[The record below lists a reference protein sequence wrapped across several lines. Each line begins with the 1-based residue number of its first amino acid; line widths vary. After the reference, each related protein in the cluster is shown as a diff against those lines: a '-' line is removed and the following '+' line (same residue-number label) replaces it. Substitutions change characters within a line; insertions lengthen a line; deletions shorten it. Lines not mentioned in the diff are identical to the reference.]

1 MSSFK
6 YNLSKSQRIRR
17 RFGEE
22 FKIKRVKEI
31 ESGQVRP
38 CEIVKEYQVSYQ
50 AIYKW
55 INKYGMSKDRK
66 QERLIV
72 ESQSDTSRMLA
83 LRKKIAELERTVG
96 QKQIELDFAK
106 KIIELA
112 EDYYKIDIKK
122 KFTDTQSDTTGKNG
136 KS

>member
-1 MSSFK
+1 MYK
-6 YNLSKSQRIRR
+6 LSKSQRIRR

-31 ESGQVRP
+31 ESGQVRL

-72 ESQSDTSRMLA
+72 ESQSDTARLLA
-83 LRKKIAELERTVG
+83 LRKKVAELERTVG

-112 EDYYKIDIKK
+112 EDHYKIDIKK
-122 KFTDTQSDTTGKNG
+122 KFTDTRSATIGKKG

>member
-1 MSSFK
+1 MYK
-6 YNLSKSQRIRR
+6 LNKSQRIRR

-31 ESGQVRP
+31 ESGQVRL

-55 INKYGMSKDRK
+55 INKYGMAKERK

-72 ESQSDTSRMLA
+72 ESQSDTSRMQA

-96 QKQIELDFAK
+96 QKQIELDFTK
-106 KIIELA
+106 KMIDLA
-112 EDYYKIDIKK
+112 EDHYKIDIKK
-122 KFTDTQSDTTGKNG
+122 KFTNTRSDTTGKKG